1 MIRAALIGYGA
12 IAKAVERTLASHHAR
27 VELVGVLAS
36 AGRKGSSTPGGHPFV
51 ADVEELLAVGCD
63 VAVECAGHD
72 AVRAVGPR
80 LLAAGVDL
88 IVASVGALA
97 DSATEH
103 ALHDAA
109 QRGGGRL
116 IIPSG
121 AIAGLDG
128 IAAARIAGI
137 TSVVYRAKK
146 PATAWCRTAAE
157 AMIDLSAL
165 TRAAVFFNGTA
176 REACARFPQN
186 ANVTAAIALAGLG
199 FDNTH
204 VTLEADPHS
213 TVNEH
218 YIAVNGPFGSMNIAL
233 SGNPLPENP
242 KSSMLAPYSLVSCLL
257 QVR

>member
-12 IAKAVERTLASHHAR
+12 IAKTVERALAPHR
-27 VELVGVLAS
+27 TCIELVGVLAS
-36 AGRKGSSTPGGHPFV
+36 SDRKGNSTPGGHRYV
-51 ADVEELLAVGCD
+51 ADVEELLTLDCD

-80 LLAAGVDL
+80 LLAAGIDF

-97 DSATEH
+97 DSATER
-103 ALHDAA
+103 ALRDAA
-109 QRGGGRL
+109 QHGGGRL

-137 TSVVYRAKK
+137 TSVTYRAKK
-146 PATAWCRTAAE
+146 PAKAWLRTAAE
-157 AMIDLSAL
+157 AMIDLNAI
-165 TRAAVFFNGTA
+165 TRTAEFFNGTA
-176 REACARFPQN
+176 REACVQFPQN

-199 FDNTH
+199 LDDTR

-213 TVNEH
+213 TSNEH
-218 YIAVNGPFGSMNIAL
+218 YIAVDGPFGSMNIVL
-233 SGNPLPENP
+233 CGNPLPDNP
-242 KSSMLAPYSLVSCLL
+242 KSSMLAPYSLVSCVL
-257 QVR
+257 QLR